1 MKKLL
6 LIFFI
11 LYYACCT
18 NAQIAPDTALIEKNV
33 PKADDPS
40 EFFTRIEV
48 FNELQY
54 HEAEDLFYNKTIL
67 RTIVKI
73 GKRFTT
79 RLDLPFVY
87 NSSTSD
93 ENYKQSG
100 LGDISFRLLGFK
112 FLENPKS
119 ALAAS
124 IEISMNTAQS
134 PYLGTGKNMLI
145 PMVSYT
151 KRFPKEKMLLAMLL
165 QQVISVSGDKER
177 SDINYSK
184 LELIFF
190 KAWSGRFWT
199 ALAPEWY
206 FDYVDGGVSMNVRT
220 RLTYAPTPRL
230 NIWATPSAGIFGDF
244 IARYQWSAEIGCRY
258 YLFKELNFKKKS
270 GK

>member
-6 LIFFI
+6 LMFFV
-11 LYYACCT
+11 LQYACFT
-18 NAQIAPDTALIEKNV
+18 NAQTSSDTVLNERNV

-40 EFFTRIEV
+40 EFFTRVEV

-54 HEAEDLFYNKTIL
+54 HEAEDVFFNKTIL

-87 NSSTSD
+87 NSSLSN
-93 ENYKQSG
+93 ESYQKSG
-100 LGDISFRLLGFK
+100 LGDITFRLLGFK
-112 FLENPKS
+112 FSENPKS
-119 ALAAS
+119 AFAAS
-124 IEISMNTAQS
+124 IEISLNTAQS

-165 QQVISVSGDKER
+165 QQTNSVSGDEER
-177 SDINYSK
+177 SDISYSK
-184 LELIFF
+184 LELIFL
-190 KAWSGRFWT
+190 KAWSVKFWT
-199 ALAPEWY
+199 VLAPEWY
-206 FDYVDGGVSMNVRT
+206 FDYIQGGVSMNLRT
-220 RLTYAPTPRL
+220 RLTYAPTPRM
-230 NIWATPSAGIFGDF
+230 NIWATPSVGIFGDF
-244 IARYQWSAEIGCRY
+244 ISRYQWSAEMGCRY
-258 YLFKELNFKKKS
+258 YLFKEMNFKKKP